1 MNDTIVKRDIYV
13 RLSIE
18 WYEYFLY
25 RVHRIMTSSK
35 FPRFE
40 TASFSAMF
48 PLSRGSG
55 GMEALSQ
62 TSLWAAALAVLAT
75 FALGRIVYAL
85 STVGRPRPRHSVSKA
100 AKAMIVL
107 GSGDSCAVRHTHA
120 TLINVN
126 PPSRML
132 FS

>member
-13 RLSIE
+13 RLTIE

-25 RVHRIMTSSK
+25 RVFRIMSSK

-40 TASFSAMF
+40 TASLSEMF
-48 PLSRGSG
+48 ALSCGSG

-62 TSLWAAALAVLAT
+62 ASLWAAVLAVLAT